1 MSKPPGLYQA
11 AEQEHEHED
20 NLKLDS
26 LLDMMDGEQEEE
38 VMEWKDVCLDDICP
52 VDDSSGAK
60 KGNGFIGRKQGDG
73 PGEWRQVKV
82 TKDSGATVDV
92 MPADWLP
99 HVPVTPCTGP
109 RKGKRL
115 AAANNT
121 VITQVG
127 EKRLC
132 GKTDDGYKIDCSFIA
147 CDVKKALKST
157 ASTCDDGHWVVHT

>member
-1 MSKPPGLYQA
+1 
-11 AEQEHEHED
+11 
-20 NLKLDS
+20 
-26 LLDMMDGEQEEE
+26 
-38 VMEWKDVCLDDICP
+38 
-52 VDDSSGAK
+52 
-60 KGNGFIGRKQGDG
+60 
-73 PGEWRQVKV
+73 
-82 TKDSGATVDV
+82 

-132 GKTDDGYKIDCSFIA
+132 GKTDDGYKIDWSFIA
-147 CDVKKALKST
+147 CDGKKALKST
-157 ASTCDDGHWVVHT
+157 ASTRDDGHWVVHTKNGGWVINTKTREKTPIIREGNNYVMYVWVWVPQKEGGWTTLQNKGKKYANNEDSARQSKR